1 MLPLLAP
8 ILTQLASEGLQKV
21 ADAVMDKGVDY
32 VEDKLGITLTPDE
45 TGKLPPEK
53 LEAVKNEANRHQEFM
68 AELELKDR
76 EGARANHL
84 AIATSKDVIML
95 EKYVMPLLALGT
107 VAAAFILI
115 TILMF
120 VNVEDNQEQIII
132 FALGFVTGAAGQ
144 VLSFYFGSS
153 QGSKEKT
160 AELKELTK

>member
-32 VEDKLGITLTPDE
+32 VEDKLGVTLTPDDS
-45 TGKLPPEK
+45 GKLPLAT
-53 LEAVKNEANRHQEFM
+53 LEAVKNEANRHKEFM
-68 AELELKDR
+68 AEIELKDR
-76 EGARANHL
+76 EGARSNHL
-84 AIATSKDVIML
+84 AIATSKDVITL
-95 EKYVMPLLALGT
+95 EKYVVPLLALGT
-107 VAAAFILI
+107 VSVAFILI
-115 TILMF
+115 AILMF

-132 FALGFVTGAAGQ
+132 FALGFVTSAAGQ

-160 AELKELTK
+160 EALKDAK

>member
-8 ILTQLASEGLQKV
+8 ILTQLAGAGLQKV

-45 TGKLPPEK
+45 TGQLPPEK
-53 LEAVKNEANRHQEFM
+53 LEAVKNEANRHKEFM

-84 AIATSKDVIML
+84 AIATSKDVIPL
-95 EKYVMPLLALGT
+95 EKYVVPCLALGT
-107 VAAAFILI
+107 VAIAFILI
-115 TILMF
+115 GILMF

-132 FALGFVTGAAGQ
+132 FALGFVTSAAGQ

-160 AELKELTK
+160 EVLKKGE

>member
-32 VEDKLGITLTPDE
+32 VEDKLGVTLTPDDS
-45 TGKLPPEK
+45 GKLPAAT
-53 LEAVKNEANRHQEFM
+53 LEAVKNEANRHKEFM
-68 AELELKDR
+68 AEIELKDR

-84 AIATSKDVIML
+84 AIATSKDVIPL
-95 EKYVMPLLALGT
+95 EKYVVPLLALGT
-107 VAAAFILI
+107 VAVAFILI
-115 TILMF
+115 AILMF

-132 FALGFVTGAAGQ
+132 FALGFVTSAAGQ

-160 AELKELTK
+160 EALKDNK

>member
-32 VEDKLGITLTPDE
+32 VEDKLGVTLTPDDS
-45 TGKLPPEK
+45 GKLPPAT
-53 LEAVKNEANRHQEFM
+53 LEAVKNEANRHKEFM
-68 AELELKDR
+68 AEIELKDR

-84 AIATSKDVIML
+84 AIATSKDVIPL
-95 EKYVMPLLALGT
+95 EKYVVPLLALGT
-107 VAAAFILI
+107 VAVAFILI
-115 TILMF
+115 AILMF

-132 FALGFVTGAAGQ
+132 FALGFVTSAAGQ

-160 AELKELTK
+160 EALMDNK

>member
-32 VEDKLGITLTPDE
+32 VEDKLGVTLTPDDS
-45 TGKLPPEK
+45 GKLPPAT
-53 LEAVKNEANRHQEFM
+53 LEAVKNEANRHKEFM
-68 AELELKDR
+68 AEIELKDR

-95 EKYVMPLLALGT
+95 EKYVVPLLALGT
-107 VAAAFILI
+107 VAIAFLLI
-115 TILMF
+115 GILMF

-132 FALGFVTGAAGQ
+132 FALGFVTSAAGQ

-153 QGSKEKT
+153 QGSKDKT
-160 AELKELTK
+160 EALKDGK